1 MLISFKFFFNLTHSC
16 FQAMIADSGGPMFRS
31 FVEPTLSTV
40 LKLLLSLQATS
51 LEVKNHLLQL
61 AKFLYLT
68 FSSRWILWSDLLFT
82 SSNMLSSQGLRQMWY
97 MVWFKLCNAKLCP
110 FYSLDLKI
118 IVPQEWCLDYIH
130 LKSLLKTYNM
140 KSYANLQILQS

>member
-1 MLISFKFFFNLTHSC
+1 
-16 FQAMIADSGGPMFRS
+16 MIADSGGPMFRS

-68 FSSRWILWSDLLFT
+68 FSSRWIL
-82 SSNMLSSQGLRQMWY
+82 
-97 MVWFKLCNAKLCP
+97 
-110 FYSLDLKI
+110 
-118 IVPQEWCLDYIH
+118 
-130 LKSLLKTYNM
+130 
-140 KSYANLQILQS
+140 